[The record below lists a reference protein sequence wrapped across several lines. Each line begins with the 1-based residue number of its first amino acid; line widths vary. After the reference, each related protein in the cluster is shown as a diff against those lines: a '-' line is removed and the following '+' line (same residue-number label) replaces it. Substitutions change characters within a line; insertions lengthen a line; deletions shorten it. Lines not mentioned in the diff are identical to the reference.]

1 MPLPLPHPPYTPL
14 PRPRLGSKT
23 FALKRPCLRLF
34 LCIPC
39 ARQARNLYD
48 IQQHINTCIC
58 VCCTCGCVWGGR
70 VRNFLHNLKFL
81 KSLLAFHSIIAR
93 AELWTGRATAPFGFS
108 VRGAGEQ
115 GNCSQS
121 NLRTLQ
127 GQQPPWAARC
137 FFVWQVEGHGND
149 SRTSSSS
156 SADNARRET

>member
-1 MPLPLPHPPYTPL
+1 M
-14 PRPRLGSKT
+14 
-23 FALKRPCLRLF
+23 CV
-34 LCIPC
+34 
-39 ARQARNLYD
+39 LYMW
-48 IQQHINTCIC
+48 
-58 VCCTCGCVWGGR
+58 VCGGGR

-93 AELWTGRATAPFGFS
+93 AELWTGRATAPFGFSGES